1 MIRRF
6 PAFAAAALALALAA
20 TPAAAH
26 DRPSRPQAAAA
37 TLVGVASAAPQFS
50 TLTAAVGAAGLAET
64 LSGPGPFTVFAP
76 TDDAFAALPAG
87 TVERLTRPAQRRTLA
102 RILTY
107 HVVPGRIS
115 ARDLATAVRVGGGSV
130 ELTTVQGGRLTAEDA
145 GRGRLRLTDSQGETF
160 WITATDIAASN
171 GVIHVID
178 GVMTPGH

>member
-1 MIRRF
+1 MTRRF
-6 PAFAAAALALALAA
+6 PAFTAAALAVVLAA
-20 TPAAAH
+20 APTVAH
-26 DRPSRPQAAAA
+26 ERASRPQAAAA

-50 TLTAAVGAAGLAET
+50 TLTAAVGAAGLADT
-64 LSGPGPFTVFAP
+64 LAGAGPFTVFAP
-76 TDDAFAALPAG
+76 TDDAFAALPSG
-87 TVERLTRPAQRRTLA
+87 TVERLTQPGQRRTLA

-115 ARDLATAVRVGGGSV
+115 ARDLATAVRVGGGSA
-130 ELTTVQGGRLTAEDA
+130 ELTTVQGGRITAEDA

-160 WITATDIAASN
+160 WITATDIGASN

>member
-1 MIRRF
+1 MTRRF
-6 PAFAAAALALALAA
+6 PVLAA
-20 TPAAAH
+20 TAAAFALAVTPTAAH
-26 DRPSRPQAAAA
+26 DRPSRPQASAA

-50 TLTAAVGAAGLAET
+50 TLTAAVGAAGLADT
-64 LSGPGPFTVFAP
+64 LAGPGPFTVFAP

-87 TVERLTRPAQRRTLA
+87 TVERLTQPGQRRTLT

-115 ARDLATAVRVGGGSV
+115 ARDLATAVRVGGGSA
-130 ELTTVQGGRLTAEDA
+130 ELTTVQGGRITAEDA

-160 WITATDIAASN
+160 WITATDIGASN

>member
-1 MIRRF
+1 MEAVLC
-6 PAFAAAALALALAA
+6 AFVACAALLPSARSQSFRGIVLSQTSPNIVDLAKSDADLSTLVSALAA
-20 TPAAAH
+20 G
-26 DRPSRPQAAAA
+26 R
-37 TLVGVASAAPQFS
+37 LVSALEAK
-50 TLTAAVGAAGLAET
+50 
-64 LSGPGPFTVFAP
+64 GPFTVFAP

-87 TVERLTRPAQRRTLA
+87 TVERLTQPGQRRTLA

-115 ARDLATAVRVGGGSV
+115 ARDLATAVRVGGGSA
-130 ELTTVQGGRLTAEDA
+130 ELTTVQGGRITAEDA

-160 WITATDIAASN
+160 WITATDIGASN